1 MVLSAAQGVNMVM
14 QAPLKVDA
22 ETNALIDHGAH
33 FLGMTKKDLV
43 AAAVRVYIASRKDEI
58 EQSVREAARLL
69 DGSRVAKVALLSG
82 LTVGEIDELG
92 GI

>member
-1 MVLSAAQGVNMVM
+1 MVM

-43 AAAVRVYIASRKDEI
+43 AAAVRVYIASRKDDI
-58 EQSVREAARLL
+58 ERSVHEAAQLL
-69 DGSRVAKVALLSG
+69 DGSRAAKVSLLSG
-82 LTVGEIDELG
+82 LNVGEIDELG
-92 GI
+92 GL

>member
-1 MVLSAAQGVNMVM
+1 MAA

-43 AAAVRVYIASRKDEI
+43 ADAVRLYVAAHKEEI
-58 EQSVREAARLL
+58 ERGVRDAAAML
-69 DGSRVAKVALLSG
+69 DGTHRSKVALLSG
-82 LTVGEIDELG
+82 LSPAEIDELG
-92 GI
+92 GL

>member
-1 MVLSAAQGVNMVM
+1 MVI

-43 AAAVRVYIASRKDEI
+43 AAAVRVYIASRKDDI
-58 EQSVREAARLL
+58 EQGVRAAALLL
-69 DGSRVAKVALLSG
+69 DGSRAAKASLLSG

-92 GI
+92 GL